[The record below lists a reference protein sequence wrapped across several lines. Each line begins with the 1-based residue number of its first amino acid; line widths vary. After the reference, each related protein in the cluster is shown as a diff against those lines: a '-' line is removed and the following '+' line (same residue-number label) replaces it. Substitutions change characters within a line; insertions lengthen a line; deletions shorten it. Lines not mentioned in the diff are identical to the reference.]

1 MRERGMS
8 DDKALTKA
16 EFRLHWKLVM
26 AAAIGF
32 AFASVTSS
40 STGPLMEP
48 LGKEFGWSR
57 ALQSSGPSITAILT
71 FFMSPVF
78 GLLIDRWGTRR
89 MALAGI
95 AFAGLMIAAFS
106 QVNGSPTQWIV
117 LWLFYAFAAVMIKST
132 VWTAAVSS
140 VFTQGRGL
148 ALGLTLSGTALAN
161 AIVPP
166 ITNALID
173 AYGWRGAFVG
183 LGLGGGTIALVVCWL
198 FLFDGYAAAQREGAK
213 RPDQSKQ
220 LLDAP
225 GLSMPEAW
233 RSHALWKIGLSTL
246 IMMVIT
252 IALNVHQFEILRSAG
267 VTRTSAAWYAS
278 VAGITGIA
286 GKLVTGWLLDRYH
299 AKWVGSLTLAS
310 TAIAFG
316 ILLMPGLTPAMIVT
330 AMAINGYSAGT
341 KLQLASFLTS
351 AYGGMRNFG
360 GIFGVIASLI
370 AAGSGIGPVLGGY
383 VFDRFGNYDP
393 FLWFG
398 IAGSLLCGLLIYT
411 VGPYP
416 VWAKK
421 D

>member
-1 MRERGMS
+1 M
-8 DDKALTKA
+8 DDSKAQARA
-16 EFRLHWKLVM
+16 EFRQHWKLVM
-26 AAAIGF
+26 ACAIGF

-71 FFMSPVF
+71 FFMSPIF

-89 MALAGI
+89 MALTGL
-95 AFAGLMIAAFS
+95 AFAAMMISAFS
-106 QVNGSPTQWIV
+106 LANGSAAQWIM

-148 ALGLTLSGTALAN
+148 ALGLTLSGTAVAA

-166 ITNALID
+166 ITTALSD
-173 AYGWRGAFVG
+173 AYGWRAAFIG
-183 LGLGGGTIALVVCWL
+183 LGLGGGTIALVACWF
-198 FLFDGYAAAQREGAK
+198 FLFDGYDAAK
-213 RPDQSKQ
+213 RERAQQPVASAAPTQ
-220 LLDAP
+220 LLDVP

-233 RSHALWKIGLSTL
+233 RSRALWKIGLSTFIL
-246 IMMVIT
+246 MVIT

-267 VTRTSAAWYAS
+267 VTRTSAGWYAGI
-278 VAGITGIA
+278 AGITGVM

-310 TAIAFG
+310 TSIAFA
-316 ILLMPGLTPAMIVT
+316 ILLMPGLTPAMIVA

-360 GIFGVIASLI
+360 GIFGIIASLI

-383 VFDRFGNYDP
+383 VFDVYGSYDP

-398 IAGSLLCGLLIYT
+398 IAGSLFCGLLIWG

-416 VWAKK
+416 EWAKK
-421 D
+421 PA

>member
-1 MRERGMS
+1 MS
-8 DDKALTKA
+8 YDKALAKA
-16 EFRLHWKLVM
+16 EFRQHWKLVM

-89 MALAGI
+89 MALTGL
-95 AFAGLMIAAFS
+95 AFAALMISAFS
-106 QVNGSPTQWIV
+106 LANGSPVQWIM

-166 ITNALID
+166 ITTALID

-183 LGLGGGTIALVVCWL
+183 LGMGGGTIALVACWF
-198 FLFDGYAAAQREGAK
+198 FLFDGYDAAQRARANEPAAT
-213 RPDQSKQ
+213 KQ

-233 RSHALWKIGLSTL
+233 RNRALWKIGASTF

-252 IALNVHQFEILRSAG
+252 IALNVHQFPILTAAG
-267 VTRTSAAWYAS
+267 VDRTSAGWYAGI
-278 VAGITGIA
+278 AGITGIA

-310 TAIAFG
+310 TAIAFA
-316 ILLMPGLTPAMIVT
+316 ILLMPDLTPALIVT

-370 AAGSGIGPVLGGY
+370 AAGSGIGPVAGGY
-383 VFDRFGNYDP
+383 VFDRFGSYDP

-398 IAGSLLCGLLIYT
+398 IAGSLFCGLLIYT

-416 VWAKK
+416 AWAKK
-421 D
+421 S

>member
-1 MRERGMS
+1 MENS
-8 DDKALTKA
+8 KALTRD
-16 EFRLHWKLVM
+16 EFRRNWKLVM
-26 AAAIGF
+26 AAAVGF

-57 ALQSSGPSITAILT
+57 TLQSSGPSITAILT
-71 FFMSPVF
+71 FFLSPVF

-89 MALAGI
+89 MALSGL

-106 QVNGSPTQWIV
+106 FANGSAVQWIM
-117 LWLFYAFAAVMIKST
+117 LWLFYALAAVMIKST

-140 VFTQGRGL
+140 VFTHGRGL
-148 ALGLTLSGTALAN
+148 ALGLTLSGTAVAS

-166 ITNALID
+166 ITTALID

-183 LGLGGGTIALVVCWL
+183 LGLGGGTIALVACWF
-198 FLFDGYAAAQREGAK
+198 FLFDGYDAAK
-213 RPDQSKQ
+213 RARAKQATPGAPSTQ
-220 LLDAP
+220 LLDVP
-225 GLSMPEAW
+225 GLAMPEAW
-233 RSHALWKIGLSTL
+233 RSHALRKIGLSTF

-252 IALNVHQFEILRSAG
+252 IALNVHQFEILRATGVDRSSAG
-267 VTRTSAAWYAS
+267 WY
-278 VAGITGIA
+278 VGIAGIAGIA

-310 TAIAFG
+310 TAIAFA
-316 ILLMPGLTPAMIVT
+316 ILLMPGLTPAMIIA

-370 AAGSGIGPVLGGY
+370 AAGSGIGPLLGGY
-383 VFDRFGNYDP
+383 VFDTYGSYDP
-393 FLWFG
+393 FMVFG
-398 IAGSLLCGLLIYT
+398 IAGSLFCGFLIYG

-416 VWAKK
+416 DWKK
-421 D
+421 A

>member
-1 MRERGMS
+1 MNENEALKRE
-8 DDKALTKA
+8 
-16 EFRLHWKLVM
+16 EFRRHWTLVM
-26 AAAIGF
+26 AAAMGF

-71 FFMSPVF
+71 FLMSPIF

-89 MALAGI
+89 MALSGLAL
-95 AFAGLMIAAFS
+95 AGLMIASFS
-106 QVNGSPTQWIV
+106 LVNGSPTQWIL

-140 VFTQGRGL
+140 VFTHGRGL

-183 LGLGGGTIALVVCWL
+183 LGIGGGTIALVVCWF
-198 FLFDGYAAAQREGAK
+198 FLFDGYDAARTRQQAEGVSTAK
-213 RPDQSKQ
+213 
-220 LLDAP
+220 LLDVP
-225 GLSMPEAW
+225 GLSMAQAW
-233 RSHALWKIGLSTL
+233 RSRPLWIIAFTTFV
-246 IMMVIT
+246 MMVIT
-252 IALNVHQFEILRSAG
+252 IALNIHQFPILTAAG
-267 VTRTSAAWYAS
+267 VDRTSAAWYAS
-278 VAGITGIA
+278 IAGVTGIT

-299 AKWVGSLTLAS
+299 ARWVGSLTLGS
-310 TAIAFG
+310 TAIAFA
-316 ILLMPGLTPAMIVT
+316 ILMMPDLTPAMIVT

-383 VFDRFGNYDP
+383 VFDLYQSYDP
-393 FLWFG
+393 FLAAAVG
-398 IAGSLLCGLLIYT
+398 ASLLCGLLIYF

-416 VWAKK
+416 DWSDHTVA
-421 D
+421 